1 MPLRISDMQVSHEID
16 HRLLHTHQFAMV
28 DALYREAWQ
37 GLAEHRVLAP
47 SFLKSDT
54 DRCPVLLD
62 LRTVN
67 PSTQAYWLQTL
78 HQQAQE
84 REPAGLSLL
93 FQTESS
99 IDLVAAH
106 CTARMVVKPTLEE
119 PKQFRYF
126 DMGTFLQLPR
136 LLGEVGMAWL
146 FWPFQRITLAWA
158 GEWIECLVPQVDAVQ
173 RSEFALGL
181 SHYEA
186 LSRLSIVNRAA
197 FQCPAPQSAQD
208 WCQRCERL
216 EAAVRKGQQY
226 GLTQRDDLVLFALH
240 AETQH
245 PRFDEHPRIRQI
257 LQQLK
262 SLPAEEELDYRELT
276 QSFSPDDWKTL
287 IDELKTDKVSA

>member
-1 MPLRISDMQVSHEID
+1 MQVSQEID
-16 HRLLHTHQFAMV
+16 HRLLQTHRFAIV
-28 DALYREAWQ
+28 DALCREAWLD
-37 GLAEHRVLAP
+37 LAEHRVLAP

-62 LRTVN
+62 LGTLG
-67 PSTQAYWLQTL
+67 SAAKADCLQTL
-78 HQQAQE
+78 QQQVCE

-106 CTARMVVKPTLEE
+106 CTARLVITPTLEQ

-126 DMGTFLQLPR
+126 DPGTFLQLPR

-158 GEWIECLVPQVDAVQ
+158 GEWIEYPVPPVDAIL
-173 RSEFALGL
+173 RSEFVLGL

-186 LSRLSIVNRAA
+186 LSRLSMVNRAA

-287 IDELKTDKVSA
+287 IDELKADKVSA